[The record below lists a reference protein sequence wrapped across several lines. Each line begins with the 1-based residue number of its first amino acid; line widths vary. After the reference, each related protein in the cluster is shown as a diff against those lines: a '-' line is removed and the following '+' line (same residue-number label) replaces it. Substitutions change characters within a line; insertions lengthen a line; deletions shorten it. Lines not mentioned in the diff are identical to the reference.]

1 MKHQPAP
8 VLDRE
13 ALKALVDR
21 WKQAGEVVV
30 FTNGCFDL
38 LHPGHLHVIREA
50 SQLGDRLV
58 VALNTDASVSR
69 LKGPHR
75 PLLPFHIRAELVAA
89 LRWVDAV
96 TGFDEDTPEA
106 LIRLLIPDV
115 LVKGGDYR
123 PEDVVGREWVEQNG
137 GRVVVVP
144 LREGFGTT
152 RLIHERLVPRICHE
166 S

>member
-1 MKHQPAP
+1 MKSEPAP
-8 VLDRE
+8 ILKRE
-13 ALKALVDR
+13 ALKALVER
-21 WKQAGEVVV
+21 WKKGGQVVV

-50 SQLGDRLV
+50 SRLGDRLV

-69 LKGPHR
+69 LKGPRR
-75 PLLPFHIRAELVAA
+75 PLLPLDMRAELVAS

-96 TGFDEDTPEA
+96 TSFDEDTPEA
-106 LIRLLIPDV
+106 LIRLLTPDI

-123 PEDVVGREWVEQNG
+123 PEDVVGRDWVEQHG

-144 LREGFGTT
+144 LREGYGTT
-152 RLIHERLVPRICHE
+152 TLIHERLAPRICHE